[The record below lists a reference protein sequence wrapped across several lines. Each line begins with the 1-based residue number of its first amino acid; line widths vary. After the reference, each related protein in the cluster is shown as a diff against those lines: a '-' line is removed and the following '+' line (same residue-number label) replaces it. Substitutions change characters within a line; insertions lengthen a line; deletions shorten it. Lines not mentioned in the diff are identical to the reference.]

1 MDLLRLKSFL
11 VLAECLH
18 FGRAAARL
26 GIAQPHLSRRIRELE
41 AEIGVSLFTRTQ
53 RRVEPT
59 AAGITLR
66 LRATRIL
73 EEVERA
79 KMEARQI
86 GTGAAGRLRIGFIH
100 SSTYGMLPAIIRSFR
115 AKRPAVVLDLVEMT
129 MVEQIRALRSGD
141 IDIGLLRSLPDCPD
155 IAFETVM
162 REPFRLAVPPDHAFS
177 RRATVAMRDLSGEPL
192 VLFPRE
198 TSPLF
203 HARITAA
210 CERAAVTPVIVQE
223 ATQIHTVMGLVAAG
237 IGLALVPASAER
249 LPRAGAVLIDLV
261 DPPEPADVSVAW
273 PNGRMPLL
281 VPPFLAAAH
290 EAAAGLEESSPD
302 KSRPRSRGRA
312 KSTSSV
318 SP

>member
-11 VLAECLH
+11 VLAETLH

-26 GIAQPHLSRRIRELE
+26 GIAQPHLSRRIRDLE
-41 AEIGVSLFTRTQ
+41 AEIGVSLFTRSQ
-53 RRVEPT
+53 RRVELT
-59 AAGITLR
+59 AAGATLR
-66 LRATRIL
+66 LRATRIV
-73 EEVERA
+73 EEVEKA
-79 KMEARQI
+79 KIEARQV

-115 AKRPAVVLDLVEMT
+115 AMRPAVMLDLVEMT
-129 MVEQIRALRSGD
+129 MVEQVRALRAGD
-141 IDIGLLRSLPDCPD
+141 IDIGLLRSLPDVPD
-155 IAFETVM
+155 IAFETVL
-162 REPFRLAVPPDHAFS
+162 REPFRLAVPADHGFAG
-177 RRATVAMRDLSGEPL
+177 RRSVALREMSGQPL

-210 CERAAVTPVIVQE
+210 FERAAVTPVIVQE

-237 IGLALVPASAER
+237 IGLALVPSSAER

-273 PNGRMPLL
+273 RAASRPLL
-281 VPPFLAAAH
+281 VPPFLDAAH
-290 EAAAGLEESSPD
+290 EAAKGLEEPGTPA
-302 KSRPRSRGRA
+302 KVATRPAHRKQRS
-312 KSTSSV
+312 
-318 SP
+318 

>member
-11 VLAECLH
+11 VLADTLH

-26 GIAQPHLSRRIRELE
+26 GIAQPHLSRRIRDLE
-41 AEIGVSLFTRTQ
+41 AEIGVRLFTRSQ
-53 RRVEPT
+53 RRVELT
-59 AAGITLR
+59 AAGVTLR

-73 EEVERA
+73 DEVEKA
-79 KMEARQI
+79 KVEARQV

-115 AKRPAVVLDLVEMT
+115 TMRPAVMLDLVEMT
-129 MVEQIRALRSGD
+129 MVEQVRALRAGD
-141 IDIGLLRSLPDCPD
+141 IDIGLLRSLPDVTD
-155 IAFETVM
+155 IAFETVL
-162 REPFRLAVPPDHAFS
+162 REPFRLAVPADHGFA
-177 RRATVAMRDLSGEPL
+177 RRSAVSLRELSGQPL
-192 VLFPRE
+192 VMFPRE
-198 TSPLF
+198 ASPLF
-203 HARITAA
+203 HLRITAA
-210 CERAAVTPVIVQE
+210 FERAAVTPVIVQE

-273 PNGRMPLL
+273 RGGQPPLL

-290 EAAAGLEESSPD
+290 EAAEGLERGPSGEA
-302 KSRPRSRGRA
+302 RPVKAATKQIPRKQRG
-312 KSTSSV
+312 
-318 SP
+318 